1 MRIGLIGGVSAL
13 ALTTAALAVSSSIP
27 TLGDINFFATGTAPD
42 SVTKKA
48 ASTVEKPAVISNGSN
63 YAVISGVVDGVAGGA
78 LNSYIRLFNGGAA
91 PATISVTVVN
101 ATTGATVGSTTY
113 TIPALAS
120 QQYAMGS
127 GGAGTNILSKI
138 APATAAGG
146 TYSVYLQSSESTA
159 GYQHVT
165 YNGVTFLYEN
175 ASVCKNLLSQVTLPY
190 SSSLVLLNV
199 HTSVIEAFGYPM
211 SISLHNFSDVTKTYV
226 VKVYEAS
233 GGTFKGQTTLQA
245 QANTSYSLGFVNQIQ
260 KASTVNWTPLSS
272 EGFANVVITDSSGA
286 TPNAMIGSSIDTSSK
301 LGAGAASNMSMACAI
316 NAATTSTGGGDGG
329 FGGGSTY

>member
-48 ASTVEKPAVISNGSN
+48 ASAVEKPAAISNGSN
-63 YAVISGVVDGVAGGA
+63 YAVITGAVNGTAGGA
-78 LNSYIRLFNGGAA
+78 LNSYLRLFNGGAA
-91 PATISVTVVN
+91 AANISVTVVN

-113 TIPALAS
+113 SIPPLAS
-120 QQYAMGS
+120 KQYAMG
-127 GGAGTNILSKI
+127 TDILATI
-138 APATAAGG
+138 APGTAAGG
-146 TYSVYLQSSESTA
+146 TYSIYLQSSETTA

-165 YNGVTFLYEN
+165 FNGVTFLYEN

-190 SSSLVLLNV
+190 ASSLVLINV

-211 SISLHNFSDVTKTYV
+211 KIELHNFSDVPKTYIA
-226 VKVYEAS
+226 KVYESSTGAL
-233 GGTFKGQTTLQA
+233 KGQVSIPT
-245 QANTSYSLGFVNQIQ
+245 QANTSYSLSFVSQLQN
-260 KASTVNWTPLSS
+260 AAGVTWTPAAT
-272 EGFANVVITDSSGA
+272 EGFANVVITDSQLA
-286 TPNAMIGSSIDTSSK
+286 TPNAMVGATIDTSGK
-301 LGAGAASNMSMACAI
+301 LGAGANSNMSTICAI
-316 NAATTSTGGGDGG
+316 NAATSGTGGGGSTGGDGG